1 MKHFFGLLKKVILIE
16 ELRPSKL
23 AFNMVKFLFIVAK
36 GQLCWLL
43 LLTAFASK
51 AQSPRADLSQV
62 DWQVQQVGFATPDSL
77 AHQLTHT
84 YTTDLQKVRAIF
96 RWIADNIAYNV
107 VVYPRTP
114 RNRGFKQTIEEP
126 YDSVVES
133 KSLNERVAYTVLR
146 NKTALCNGYA
156 RLFKTLCDYAGIP
169 SEIITGYAR
178 TNIGS
183 SKFRSNHTWNAV
195 FIDGTW
201 HLLDVTWA
209 SGFLSYRGD
218 AFIREFNEYYF
229 LTPPEQMI
237 RSHYPEDQRW
247 TLLSNPPVQ
256 REYRQAPFRPTA
268 FIKYTIRTYKPA
280 TGLVEASLG
289 DTLLFELETADVER
303 DQKIAQDGYYDST
316 LLAGNTTSVFLQPT
330 IDKVAPKTTYKYIV
344 TSSTVAYLN
353 LLYNKD
359 VVLRYRLQV
368 RSAPAETN
376 TMVTMKE

>member
-1 MKHFFGLLKKVILIE
+1 MT
-16 ELRPSKL
+16 
-23 AFNMVKFLFIVAK
+23 VAK
-36 GQLCWLL
+36 WQLCLLL
-43 LLTAFASK
+43 LLTAFTGN
-51 AQSPRADLSQV
+51 AQVRSTSLSEV
-62 DWQVQQVGFATPDSL
+62 DWQVQQVGFAAPDSL
-77 AHQLTHT
+77 AYRLTHT
-84 YTTDLQKVRAIF
+84 YTSDLQKVRAIF

-114 RNRGFKQTIEEP
+114 RNRGFKQAIEEP

-133 KSLNERVAYTVLR
+133 KSLNERVAYSVLR
-146 NKTALCNGYA
+146 KKTALCNGYA

-178 TNIGS
+178 TNMGS

-195 FIDGTW
+195 FVDGTW

-256 REYRQAPFRPTA
+256 REYRQSPFRPTA
-268 FIKYTIRTYKPA
+268 FIKYTISSYKPA
-280 TGLVEASLG
+280 TGLVEAALG
-289 DTLLFELETADVER
+289 DTLLFELETADVDR

-316 LLAGNTTSVFLQPT
+316 MLAGNATSVFLQPNL
-330 IDKVAPKTTYKYIV
+330 DKVAPKTVYQYVV
-344 TSSTVAYLN
+344 TSPTVAYLN

-368 RSAPAETN
+368 RTEPAEN
-376 TMVTMKE
+376 KGSLSMKE